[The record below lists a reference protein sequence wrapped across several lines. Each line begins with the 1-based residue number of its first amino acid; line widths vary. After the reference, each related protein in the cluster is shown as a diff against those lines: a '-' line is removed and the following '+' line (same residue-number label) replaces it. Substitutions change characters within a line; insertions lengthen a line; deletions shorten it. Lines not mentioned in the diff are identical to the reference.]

1 MSQCPSCEQ
10 QRQLLSHYC
19 QLRDAAHC
27 AFREGRF
34 ETASRLYYDAMV
46 KSRAL
51 INTTQ
56 LSVTA
61 VDAVLEASAN
71 CMHFANHPDA
81 ATLSY
86 QLKQSEQALMHL
98 LSKPLPDNFR
108 QYVLSAY
115 IDIMQR
121 LRTHLV
127 RNDFS
132 ASANA
137 YQAHLQSVLS
147 GENGRC
153 RVLH

>member
-10 QRQLLSHYC
+10 HQQLLGHYLK
-19 QLRDAAHC
+19 LRDAAHS

-34 ETASRLYYDAMV
+34 ETASRLYYEAMV

-51 INTTQ
+51 VTTPR

-61 VDAVLEASAN
+61 VDAVLEASDN

-86 QLKQSEQALMHL
+86 QLKQSEQALMQL
-98 LSKPLPDNFR
+98 LAKPLPENFR

-115 IDIMQR
+115 VDIMQR
-121 LRTHLV
+121 LCGHLK

-132 ASANA
+132 ASADA
-137 YQAHLQSVLS
+137 YQAHLQGMLK
-147 GENGRC
+147 GEHGRC